1 MILECNFELTEGFC
15 RQVLVMG
22 TRTAGCG
29 HCDWFGEMWWLVR
42 DIVVGI
48 YGERGSNDR
57 LWVRKQMV
65 VCRGDETGNG
75 DYGFRLT
82 RNGSG
87 GPGGEWQ
94 GGAKMVL

>member
-1 MILECNFELTEGFC
+1 MVTVIGLE
-15 RQVLVMG
+15 R
-22 TRTAGCG
+22 CG
-29 HCDWFGEMWWLVR
+29 GWCS
-42 DIVVGI
+42 IVVGI

>member
-1 MILECNFELTEGFC
+1 
-15 RQVLVMG
+15 
-22 TRTAGCG
+22 
-29 HCDWFGEMWWLVR
+29 
-42 DIVVGI
+42 
-48 YGERGSNDR
+48 
-57 LWVRKQMV
+57 MV

-94 GGAKMVL
+94 GGAKMVLWGKAGGVVEVLGGEDNTVVGVWFT